1 MDINID
7 AKELRWVALHEASHA
22 VMAVLKDLV
31 CWGIFVQGSGF
42 DCMFCTIV
50 TSGQPLGKSDFLH
63 AAAGAAGHL
72 IVFGG
77 YSQPTTNAD
86 REVFAEEGAPSW
98 DETVEE
104 ARAILTPEREK
115 IETLASLIEE
125 TVKSSAD
132 GEVKTRMMD
141 GDTRPYR
148 ELVSAEKLYSVLG
161 RMPPAL
167 VAKWLQAEIAGGQA
181 PGLGS

>member
-22 VMAVLKDLV
+22 VMAVLKDLP
-31 CWGIFVQGSGF
+31 CWGIFLQGSGF

-50 TSGQPLGKSDFLH
+50 TSGKPLGKSDFLH

-72 IVFGG
+72 VIFGG

-86 REVFAEEGAPSW
+86 REIFAEPGAPSW

-115 IETLASLIEE
+115 IETLASQIEE
-125 TVKSSAD
+125 TVKISAD

-141 GDTRPYR
+141 GSTSPYR
-148 ELVSAEKLYSVLG
+148 ELVSAEKLYSVLS
-161 RMPPAL
+161 RKPPAL
-167 VAKWLQAEIAGGQA
+167 VAQWLQSEVGGGQA
-181 PGLGS
+181 PSLGS

>member
-1 MDINID
+1 MDINIS
-7 AKELRWVALHEASHA
+7 AKELRRVALHEASHA
-22 VMAVLKDLV
+22 VMAVLGDLP

-72 IVFGG
+72 VIFGG

-86 REVFAEEGAPSW
+86 REIFAEQGAPSW

-104 ARAILTPEREK
+104 ARAVLAPEREK
-115 IETLASLIEE
+115 IEALASLIEE
-125 TVKSSAD
+125 TVKSTAD
-132 GEVKTRMMD
+132 GMVKTRMMD

-148 ELVSAEKLYSVLG
+148 ELVSAEKLYSIVD
-161 RMPPAL
+161 RKPPAL
-167 VAKWLQAEIAGGQA
+167 VAQWLQTEIGGGQA
-181 PGLGS
+181 ASLGS